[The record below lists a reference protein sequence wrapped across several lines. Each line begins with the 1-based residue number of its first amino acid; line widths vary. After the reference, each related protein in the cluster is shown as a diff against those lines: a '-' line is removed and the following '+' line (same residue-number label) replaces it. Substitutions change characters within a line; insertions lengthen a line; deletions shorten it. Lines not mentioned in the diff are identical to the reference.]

1 MAGGISVH
9 VVDITRGL
17 PAAGMRV
24 EVYRL
29 DGGRMRLAEGAL
41 DARGLF
47 GVPPVEMGP
56 AGRYEVVF
64 HVGAFYRGQGHALAE
79 PPFLDEVPFRFGV
92 ADPDQPYHL
101 PLKLS
106 PWGFS
111 LFRGASATESARAC
125 PRP

>member
-1 MAGGISVH
+1 MAAGISIH

-29 DGGRMRLAEGAL
+29 DGGRAGIGGGTL
-41 DARGLF
+41 DERGLLDLS
-47 GVPPVEMGP
+47 GTGAALTPGT
-56 AGRYEVVF
+56 YEVVF
-64 HVGAFYRGQGHALAE
+64 HVGAFYRQVGQRLPD

-92 ADPDQPYHL
+92 ADPGQHYHL

-111 LFRGASATESARAC
+111 LFRGA
-125 PRP
+125 